1 MAEYNAPVPQVDPVF
16 IEINRLFDEMVF
28 CVNQRRD
35 AVLFMYNDL
44 SQDIASRPVDLAR
57 REQQLTALRADTEN
71 TIRMN
76 PNHYFQKDLLS
87 DIDLQL
93 AEIRTPQPD
102 TRVVFRSQ
110 FVPLYKLI
118 AELGEVLEEE
128 MPAVPDYPDTTPV
141 ITVPDYPDTKP
152 VITVPDYPDT
162 TPVIT
167 VPDYSDTKPVITVP
181 DYPDTKPVITVPD
194 YSDTK
199 PVITVPDYPDTKPV
213 ITVPDYPDT
222 TPVITVPDYPDT
234 TPVITVPD
242 YSDTTPVI
250 TVPDY
255 SHMRPVVTV
264 GKRGK
269 APGELY
275 DPKAVAIDCNNRIF
289 VAEDSSQSHARISAF
304 SQRGEFL
311 ASFSH
316 QDMIRPWGVAI
327 HGDNLYVSDII
338 AHSIFHFKT
347 DTNFPL
353 VARVGTKGRRVGEF
367 NHPRNLAVSN
377 NGDVYVADYNNNRV
391 HIFSSSLLYPRNLTQ
406 QRIKQPRDIKL
417 TADEV
422 YVLSHENPCL
432 HVFSHAGEKL
442 RSLLSNGYQMQV
454 DYPSCFCLDSAENI
468 IISNWLSN
476 RIQIF
481 TKEGNHI
488 TTIGE
493 EGQQAGMLYSPT
505 GIALTKELSLVVV
518 SENENFSLQIFS
530 CL

>member
-1 MAEYNAPVPQVDPVF
+1 MAEYNAPVPQVDPVL

-128 MPAVPDYPDTTPV
+128 MPAVPDYPDTT
-141 ITVPDYPDTKP
+141 
-152 VITVPDYPDT
+152 
-162 TPVIT
+162 
-167 VPDYSDTKPVITVP
+167 
-181 DYPDTKPVITVPD
+181 
-194 YSDTK
+194 
-199 PVITVPDYPDTKPV
+199 PV

-367 NHPRNLAVSN
+367 NHPRTLAVSN

-391 HIFSSSLLYPRNLTQ
+391 QIFSSSLLYPRNLTQ

-476 RIQIF
+476 TIQIF
-481 TKEGNHI
+481 TKEGNLI